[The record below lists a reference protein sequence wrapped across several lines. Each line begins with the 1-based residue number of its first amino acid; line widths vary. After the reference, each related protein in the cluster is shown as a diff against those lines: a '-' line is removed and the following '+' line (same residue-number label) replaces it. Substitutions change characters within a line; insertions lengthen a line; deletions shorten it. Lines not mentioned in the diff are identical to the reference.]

1 MQTTANLWDVLCRDL
16 EEQRTLSPREQHR
29 AAADKFREAA
39 AQVFRTNSPRLAD
52 ALEISGDVCQA
63 SGFLDDAV
71 RDFEESL
78 ARHRDRGDASGS
90 ARVAAKLALLVDYQG
105 KDQVARELYSK
116 ALTFYED
123 AHDHSQHCM
132 LLSNLAALERRTGH
146 LDRALACYSEAIELS
161 ARIYNEVHPEVAL
174 ACNNMGVA
182 QTEAGDWL
190 AAENVHMRAL
200 GIREKL
206 YGAMHPE
213 VAQSLSNLA
222 VLYHSSGNFDK
233 ADSFYRAALKT
244 YAAFVP
250 ESDSHVVNVRS
261 NYEALQALRK

>member
-29 AAADKFREAA
+29 AAADQFREAA
-39 AQVFRTNSPRLAD
+39 AHVFRSNSPRLTD

-78 ARHRDRGDASGS
+78 ARHRERNESNGA
-90 ARVAAKLALLVDYQG
+90 ARVATKLALLLDHQG
-105 KDQVARELYSK
+105 KEQLARDLYSE
-116 ALTFYED
+116 ALTFFED

-132 LLSNLAALERRTGH
+132 LLSNLAALEKRTGH
-146 LDRALACYSEAIELS
+146 LDKALGYYAEAVELS
-161 ARIYNEVHPEVAL
+161 ARLYNEVHPEVAL
-174 ACNNMGVA
+174 ACNNIGVA
-182 QTEAGDWL
+182 QTEARDWV
-190 AAENVHMRAL
+190 AAENAHMRAL

-206 YGAMHPE
+206 FGAMHPD
-213 VAQSLSNLA
+213 VAQSLANLA
-222 VLYHSSGNFDK
+222 VLYHSSGNVDK

-250 ESDSHVVNVRS
+250 ESDPHVVNVRS
-261 NYEALQALRK
+261 NYETLQASRK